1 MDSTVHYPSHGAMTT
16 AGAISK
22 RGVRRQS
29 NQDAFLID
37 EYLRMFVV
45 ADGVAQSIGG
55 EIASSIACEQIL
67 NLLEATLPEIDA
79 ADPAQRCTVI
89 ENAIRNCFRAADR
102 RIQCERSME
111 PFLSKMATTA
121 VLAFVDREFDATG
134 DDRARLYVGN
144 AGDSRALLV
153 RYGRAIQLTN
163 DHTIAAG
170 LVREGLISEAEAERH
185 PGKHMLYMHLGGSL
199 FDGPEIDS
207 CDVVEGDRLVLM
219 TDGISKVLDNE
230 EVAEIVSASLDADTA
245 AISLKNRA
253 IDFGAT
259 DDVTC
264 VVVEIRT

>member
-1 MDSTVHYPSHGAMTT
+1 MDSTVHYPPHGATTT

-22 RGVRRQS
+22 RGARRQN

-37 EYLRMFVV
+37 EYLSMFVV
-45 ADGVAQSIGG
+45 ADGVAQSAGG
-55 EIASSIACEQIL
+55 EIASAIACGQIL
-67 NLLEATLPEIDA
+67 DVLEATLPKVDA
-79 ADPAQRCTVI
+79 AGPADRRTLI

-111 PFLSKMATTA
+111 PFLSKMETTA
-121 VLAFVDREFDATG
+121 LLGFVDRDFDATG

-153 RYGRAIQLTN
+153 RYGRAVQLTN

-170 LVREGLISEAEAERH
+170 LMREALISEAEAERH
-185 PGKHMLYMHLGGSL
+185 PGKNMLYMNLGGSL

-207 CDVVEGDRLVLM
+207 CDAVEGDRLVLM
-219 TDGISKVLDNE
+219 TDGITKTLDNE
-230 EVAEIVSASLDADTA
+230 EVAEIVSAAPDAETA
-245 AISLKNRA
+245 AVSLASRA
-253 IDFGAT
+253 IEFGAT